1 MSFDSVL
8 IEILDSHGRVQ
19 TRERIAL
26 SGEQRTFTI
35 GRSVTADVTL
45 DDAHAAALHA
55 SVEITPQGT
64 ILVSDLGSVNGVVV
78 AGKRHRD
85 TGNTGD
91 SKHLA
96 IADGMLQIGRTRLRV
111 RTVHESLAPEK
122 PDQLRPSTILR
133 DPAWIAGAGALVG
146 GVQLAYSGWL
156 GAPRDLA
163 TIIVTTLISGVLA
176 AGAWVAFWAL
186 LTRVMQG
193 EWRWL
198 RHAAIFLGV
207 AAVFVAI
214 DGVLELG
221 WFVFSFPQ
229 WSTRAAWVGAV
240 AFGCALYLH
249 LMHASNLSAR
259 RAALLACI
267 VPALSGGT
275 GQWVQA
281 RYQMRD
287 VNHIATSVRLYPP
300 SLRLRAAGTAEDYFR
315 DAAALRDTA
324 DRMRK
329 AIRADDEDDESSDDE

>member
-1 MSFDSVL
+1 MSAETVL
-8 IEILDSHGRVQ
+8 IEILGSHGRVQ
-19 TRERIAL
+19 TRERVTL
-26 SGEQRTFTI
+26 FGEQRTFTI

-45 DDAHAAALHA
+45 DDAHAAAVHA
-55 SVEITPQGT
+55 SVEITPDGK
-64 ILVSDLGSVNGVVV
+64 ILVSDLGSMNGIVV
-78 AGKRHRD
+78 AGKHHRD
-85 TGNTGD
+85 AKNLQFT
-91 SKHLA
+91 
-96 IADGMLQIGRTRLRV
+96 DGILQIGRTRLRV
-111 RTVHESLAPEK
+111 RTAHESLDPEK
-122 PDQLRPSTILR
+122 HDPLRRASILR

-163 TIIVTTLISGVLA
+163 TVIVTTLISGVLA
-176 AGAWVAFWAL
+176 AGTWVAFWAL

-249 LMHASNLSAR
+249 LMHASSITAR
-259 RAALLACI
+259 RAALVACI
-267 VPALSGGT
+267 VPALSGGA
-275 GQWVQA
+275 GHWVQA
-281 RYQMRD
+281 RYQIRD
-287 VNHIATSVRLYPP
+287 VNHIATSVRIYPP
-300 SLRLRAAGTAEDYFR
+300 SLRLRAAGTAQDYFR
-315 DAAALRDTA
+315 GTAELRDTA